1 MAICPS
7 LCFSK
12 KDKKEI
18 KTLGSPPGGPLI
30 KSFVDKAFDPSTS
43 EKPENSSGRI
53 SRLYSSALMVSS
65 GSLGWLFK

>member
-1 MAICPS
+1 LVPS
-7 LCFSK
+7 
-12 KDKKEI
+12 
-18 KTLGSPPGGPLI
+18 GGPLI

-53 SRLYSSALMVSS
+53 SRLYSPAFIVSS